1 MNWIKKLIPAYLEIR
16 SLYWVEYGQ
25 RMDQELEE
33 IFKNIDEDNFVPAQD
48 LILSFESTY
57 IQNGVPNWIAVKFAQ
72 IHRAQSMLH
81 FLCDETISSD
91 VV

>member
-1 MNWIKKLIPAYLEIR
+1 MNRIKKLIPAYLEIR

-33 IFKNIDEDNFVPAQD
+33 IFKNIDEDNFVQAQD

-57 IQNGVPNWIAVKFAQ
+57 SQNGVPNWIGVKFAQ
-72 IHRAQSMLH
+72 IHKAQSMLH
-81 FLCDETISSD
+81 FLCDETKFPD